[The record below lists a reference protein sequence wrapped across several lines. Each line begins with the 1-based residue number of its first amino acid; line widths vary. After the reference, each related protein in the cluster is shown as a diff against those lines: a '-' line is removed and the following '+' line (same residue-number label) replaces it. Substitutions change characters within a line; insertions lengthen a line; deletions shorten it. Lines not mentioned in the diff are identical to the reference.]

1 MKQTKKEEKKKKK
14 EKKSEVEYRYIKL
27 PMLFDGHLIYNYC
40 TIMDYNSGEY
50 HSGECYKETA
60 KLIIDL

>member
-27 PMLFDGHLIYNYC
+27 PMIFDGHIIYNYC
-40 TIMDYNSGEY
+40 TIMDYMENTTEKT
-50 HSGECYKETA
+50 EKQETFFT
-60 KLIIDL
+60 L

>member
-27 PMLFDGHLIYNYC
+27 PMIFDGHIVYNYC
-40 TIMDYNSGEY
+40 TIMDYNSGRY

>member
-1 MKQTKKEEKKKKK
+1 MKKGKETKKKK
-14 EKKSEVEYRYIKL
+14 EKKSEWEYRYIKI
-27 PMLFDGHLIYNYC
+27 PMIFDGRIVYNYC